1 MPLAVGRVTSSAML
15 DTAGTCQAKI
25 SGGARP
31 RNPVRAAGVRS
42 ILQSTGGVRPQIPVC
57 TQGAAG
63 ARSILQSA
71 GGAQPR
77 IPVRAAGVRSILQ
90 SAGGARPRIPVRQH
104 QEADGGAGV
113 MEAECRRFHGYQF
126 EADELFQR
134 GLAQLGDAVRCSEER
149 LLEAKVYYYCRFI
162 GPIDLE
168 SYKRWLS
175 SQIIDAKN
183 DLAAE
188 EDMTKAFE
196 RLLRQTPSDQGQND
210 ETATIETTKVN
221 YPLPIDQQ
229 AEKMEDV
236 RMQFQVSEDIEGND
250 HNTYCEL
257 TEDSQIKEPHENKT
271 IGDTTHLSALTT
283 EVTGESCTL
292 SFAQVLH
299 LVQSGQEIPGIQKHK
314 IMSINSAPTVS
325 QMARKLKPWER
336 V

>member
-1 MPLAVGRVTSSAML
+1 
-15 DTAGTCQAKI
+15 
-25 SGGARP
+25 
-31 RNPVRAAGVRS
+31 
-42 ILQSTGGVRPQIPVC
+42 
-57 TQGAAG
+57 
-63 ARSILQSA
+63 
-71 GGAQPR
+71 
-77 IPVRAAGVRSILQ
+77 
-90 SAGGARPRIPVRQH
+90 
-104 QEADGGAGV
+104 